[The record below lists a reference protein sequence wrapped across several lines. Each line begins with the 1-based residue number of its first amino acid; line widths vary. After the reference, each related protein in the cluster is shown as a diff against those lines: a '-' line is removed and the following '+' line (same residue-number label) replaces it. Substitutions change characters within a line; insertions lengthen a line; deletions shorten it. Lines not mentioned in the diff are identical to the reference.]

1 MAVALNP
8 PVSPVAPRERIEVI
22 DILRGWAIFG
32 IILVNMM
39 VFAADYLPWAE
50 RWPGLVDRTT
60 IYLIRF
66 FAAWKFWTLF
76 SFLFG
81 LGFAIQLGRAEARG
95 VALFPVY
102 RRRLLVLLLIGLLH
116 FLVWEG
122 DQLIIY
128 AWLGFVLY
136 LFRNR
141 SPRTLVVAA
150 LVFLMVTF
158 GIFSVRTGVGEVRKR
173 NPQTAQQA
181 YREAAQRNV
190 ERRARAKQGV
200 RVYSEGSFGEVATRH
215 AQLLYRDHTSPY
227 NYLWNLRQE
236 FPLLL
241 LGFFAGR
248 RRIFQN
254 LPAQLPYI
262 RKVLWWG
269 LGLGLVCTS
278 VSLVA
283 QELPNPA
290 LPFLT
295 KQLGNLLWAIG
306 GPALCFFYA
315 SAIVLLAQRETW
327 KRRLAPLAAVGRMAL
342 SNYLSQTV
350 ICVTIF
356 YHYGLGF
363 YGKVGPAA
371 GLGLTVIIYL
381 LQIFLSVWWLRR
393 FRFGPVEWLWRTL
406 TYGKLQPMRVQHG

>member
-1 MAVALNP
+1 M
-8 PVSPVAPRERIEVI
+8 
-22 DILRGWAIFG
+22 
-32 IILVNMM
+32 
-39 VFAADYLPWAE
+39 
-50 RWPGLVDRTT
+50 
-60 IYLIRF
+60 
-66 FAAWKFWTLF
+66 
-76 SFLFG
+76 
-81 LGFAIQLGRAEARG
+81 
-95 VALFPVY
+95 
-102 RRRLLVLLLIGLLH
+102 
-116 FLVWEG
+116 
-122 DQLIIY
+122 
-128 AWLGFVLY
+128 
-136 LFRNR
+136 
-141 SPRTLVVAA
+141 
-150 LVFLMVTF
+150 
-158 GIFSVRTGVGEVRKR
+158 
-173 NPQTAQQA
+173 
-181 YREAAQRNV
+181 
-190 ERRARAKQGV
+190 
-200 RVYSEGSFGEVATRH
+200 YSEGSFGEIATRH
-215 AQLLYRDHTSPY
+215 AQLLYRRRTSPY
-227 NYLWNLRQE
+227 SYLSNLREE

-254 LPAQLPYI
+254 LPAQLPFI

-363 YGKVGPAA
+363 YGKVGPAV
-371 GLGLTVIIYL
+371 GLALTMLIFA
-381 LQIFLSVWWLRR
+381 LQILLSLWWVRR
-393 FRFGPVEWLWRTL
+393 FRFGPAEWLWRTL
-406 TYGKLQPMRVQHG
+406 TYGQLQPMRLQQAVAGKA